1 MTAMTKQTLLL
12 EQKKQL
18 SQEELAPEF
27 NYHMLRYALDL
38 FKKNIAQ
45 LTPDEYESVFNKAKK
60 SFDLE
65 SLVIT
70 SRDAE
75 GVIIS
80 AQQVEDSFSSVASR
94 YESQVDLVQDLK
106 NNALDEASLRKALHR
121 ELLFDSIMQRVSE
134 KIPEV
139 TDVDIQLFY
148 QMHRDRFDTPE
159 QRLARHIL
167 ITINPEYPE
176 NTHQAALAKIAD
188 IADKLQGRS
197 NRFQG
202 FAKRYSECPTAME
215 GGKLG
220 DVVRGQLYP
229 ELDAELFKMAENEI
243 SPIVETEMGFH
254 LVMCEKIKPTRS
266 VPLSKVTEKIRII
279 LEQRNRHNYQKNWLS
294 ELNRFDSMNKT
305 D

>member
-1 MTAMTKQTLLL
+1 MTAMTKQTLLP
-12 EQKKQL
+12 EQKQQL
-18 SQEELAPEF
+18 NQEALAPEF

-45 LTPDEYESVFNKAKK
+45 LTPDEYNSVFNKAKH
-60 SFDLE
+60 SFELE

-70 SRDAE
+70 STEAE

-80 AQQVEDSFSSVASR
+80 TQQVEDSFLSVASR
-94 YESQVDLVQDLK
+94 YESQVDLVQDLE
-106 NNALDEASLRKALHR
+106 NNALDEASLRKALYR
-121 ELLFDSIMQRVSE
+121 ELLFDSIMQRVSAE
-134 KIPEV
+134 MPEV
-139 TDVDIQLFY
+139 KDVDIQLFY
-148 QMHRDRFDTPE
+148 EMQRNRFDTPE
-159 QRLARHIL
+159 KRLARHIL

-176 NTHQAALAKIAD
+176 NTHQAALDRIAD

-229 ELDAELFKMAENEI
+229 ELDAELFKMSENEI

-254 LVMCEKIKPTRS
+254 LVMCEKIRPARS

-279 LEQRNRHNYQKNWLS
+279 LEQRNRHSYQKNWLS
-294 ELNRFDSMNKT
+294 ELKRSEFENKV